1 MNDAII
7 CHDSFGNTEEITYHN
22 NKKQECPSINDSG
35 KRISYGENAAMREPA
50 TGKGRFDLITPFAL
64 DRLAHWYELGAG
76 KYAPRNWEKGIPWSR
91 CLDSAL
97 RHLNKF
103 QRGMTDEDH
112 LAAAAWNIFAIIHYQ
127 ELGMTEFNDIP
138 DYNKEDN
145 NETR

>member
-1 MNDAII
+1 M
-7 CHDSFGNTEEITYHN
+7 
-22 NKKQECPSINDSG
+22 
-35 KRISYGENAAMREPA
+35 
-50 TGKGRFDLITPFAL
+50 
-64 DRLAHWYELGAG
+64 GAG